1 VAFARIKSDCL
12 RRFRLDVQHTHSKF
26 DVAVVGELN
35 LDIILSGL
43 PENLQLDREHLA
55 EDLKVTLGSS
65 SAIFAHNLASLGNSV
80 SFSSAI
86 GDDAFGGICLQRL
99 GESGTDLSGV
109 RHHEHQQTGLTVI
122 LSKGA
127 QRYIL
132 TYPGTMSVMRYE
144 DLDLEYVCRAKHFHL
159 SSYFLQRALRPKMA
173 DLFRH
178 VKERGLTTSLDT
190 NDDPDEE
197 WSEDLFPLLKHVD
210 VLLPNEREA
219 CKISHAQNVESAAK
233 FLSSVV
239 PLVVIKRGSQGAL
252 AQRGSEIFPAP
263 ALANVFVDAVGAG
276 DSFDAG
282 FIHQYIRGAK
292 IEDCLKFGNIAG
304 ALSVTRA
311 GGTEAFRDKSHRQ
324 QFLNLNW
331 QTSDTSPNTDAS

>member
-1 VAFARIKSDCL
+1 VAIVHNKSGRL
-12 RRFRLDVQHTHSKF
+12 HAFRLGVQAHSKF
-26 DVAVVGELN
+26 DVSVVGELN

-43 PENLQLDREHLA
+43 PVNLQLDREYLA
-55 EDLKVTLGSS
+55 QDLKVTLGSS
-65 SAIFAHNLASLGNSV
+65 SAIFAHNLALLGNTV

-86 GDDAFGGICLQRL
+86 GDDGFGEICLQRL

-109 RHHEHQQTGLTVI
+109 RRHAHQQTGLTVI
-122 LSKGA
+122 LVKGA
-127 QRYIL
+127 QRHIL

-144 DLDLEYVCRAKHFHL
+144 DLDLEYLCRAKHFHL

-173 DLFRH
+173 DLFRC

-197 WSEDLFPLLKHVD
+197 WSEDLFPLLKYVD

-219 CKISHAQNVESAAK
+219 CKISRAQNVEAAAE
-233 FLSSVV
+233 FLSGVV
-239 PLVVIKRGSQGAL
+239 PLVAIKRGSQGAL
-252 AQRGSEIFPAP
+252 AQRGSDILSVPPIVSA
-263 ALANVFVDAVGAG
+263 FVDAVGAG

-282 FIHQYIRGAK
+282 FIHQYIRGAT
-292 IEDCLKFGNIAG
+292 IEDCLKFGNVAG

-311 GGTEAFRDKSHRQ
+311 GGTEAFRDNPHRG
-324 QFLNLNW
+324 QFLNVHWLK
-331 QTSDTSPNTDAS
+331 QGASPNTDTR

>member
-1 VAFARIKSDCL
+1 M
-12 RRFRLDVQHTHSKF
+12 QHTHSKF

-43 PENLQLDREHLA
+43 SENLQLDREHLA
-55 EDLKVTLGSS
+55 QDLKVTLGSS
-65 SAIFAHNLASLGNSV
+65 SAIFAHNLALLGNSV
-80 SFSSAI
+80 GFSSAI
-86 GDDAFGGICLQRL
+86 GDDAFGEMCLQRL

-109 RHHEHQQTGLTVI
+109 RRHADRQTGLTVI
-122 LSKGA
+122 LVKGA

-132 TYPGTMSVMRYE
+132 TYPGTISVMRYE

-173 DLFRH
+173 DLFRQ
-178 VKERGLTTSLDT
+178 VKERGLSTSLDT

-197 WSEDLFPLLKHVD
+197 WSEDLFPLLKYID

-219 CKISHAQNVESAAK
+219 CQISHVQDAVAAAK
-233 FLSSVV
+233 FLSGVV
-239 PLVVIKRGSQGAL
+239 PLVVIKRGSQGAF
-252 AQRGSEIFPAP
+252 AQRGKNTFSAP
-263 ALANVFVDAVGAG
+263 PVASTFVDAVGAG

-304 ALSVTRA
+304 ALSVTHA
-311 GGTEAFRDKSHRQ
+311 GGTEAFRDKSYRE
-324 QFLNLNW
+324 QFLKLHW
-331 QTSDTSPNTDAS
+331 QKQATSPNTDAN

>member
-1 VAFARIKSDCL
+1 MQPA
-12 RRFRLDVQHTHSKF
+12 QSKF

-43 PENLQLDREHLA
+43 PENLRLDREHLA
-55 EDLKVTLGSS
+55 DDLRVTLGSS
-65 SAIFAHNLASLGNSV
+65 SAIFAHNLALLGNNV

-86 GDDAFGGICLQRL
+86 GDDAFGEICLQRL

-109 RHHEHQQTGLTVI
+109 RRHARQQTGLTVI
-122 LSKGA
+122 LAKGT

-144 DLDLEYVCRAKHFHL
+144 DLDLDYVCRAKHFHL

-197 WSEDLFPLLKHVD
+197 WSEDLFPLLKYVD

-219 CKISHAQNVESAAK
+219 CRISRAQNVEAAAK
-233 FLSSVV
+233 FLSDVV
-239 PLVVIKRGSQGAL
+239 PLVVIKRSSQGAL
-252 AQRGSEIFPAP
+252 ARRGNELFHAP
-263 ALANVFVDAVGAG
+263 SIASTFVDAVGAG

-304 ALSVTRA
+304 ALSVTRS
-311 GGTEAFRDKSHRQ
+311 GGTESFRDKSHRQ
-324 QFLNLNW
+324 QFLNFNW
-331 QTSDTSPNTDAS
+331 QKGSSPPNAGAD

>member
-1 VAFARIKSDCL
+1 
-12 RRFRLDVQHTHSKF
+12 VQRTHSKF

-55 EDLKVTLGSS
+55 QDLKVTLGSS
-65 SAIFAHNLASLGNSV
+65 SAIFAHNLALLGNNV
-80 SFSSAI
+80 YFSSAI
-86 GDDAFGGICLQRL
+86 GDDAFGEICLQRL
-99 GESGTDLSGV
+99 GESGSDLSGV
-109 RHHEHQQTGLTVI
+109 RRHAHQQTGLTII
-122 LSKGA
+122 LAKDA

-144 DLDLEYVCRAKHFHL
+144 DLDLESVCRAKHFHL

-197 WSEDLFPLLKHVD
+197 WSEDLFPLLTHVD

-233 FLSSVV
+233 FLSGVV
-239 PLVVIKRGSQGAL
+239 PLVVIKRGPQGAL
-252 AQRGSEIFPAP
+252 AQRGSEIFSAP
-263 ALANVFVDAVGAG
+263 PIASVFVDAVGAG

-282 FIHQYIRGAK
+282 FIHQYIREAK

-331 QTSDTSPNTDAS
+331 QKHAASSDADAI